1 MMTMMMN
8 KNMAMRITLRSF
20 AAKGKKA
27 KSRVGTIPEGKIPEG
42 TMQSFPKISPQVT
55 QRTLS
60 VLLLE
65 LRRLDVDREG
75 VLAPSLMDQ
84 QFEKYCRLSK
94 SQCPHIVIFR
104 YRVPIAPCLPFLHR
118 KFRDPVYIGKLF
130 NIILIL
136 INIFIII
143 P

>member
-1 MMTMMMN
+1 M
-8 KNMAMRITLRSF
+8 
-20 AAKGKKA
+20 
-27 KSRVGTIPEGKIPEG
+27 PEGKILEG

-84 QFEKYCRLSK
+84 QFEKYRRLFK
-94 SQCPHIVIFR
+94 S
-104 YRVPIAPCLPFLHR
+104 
-118 KFRDPVYIGKLF
+118 
-130 NIILIL
+130 
-136 INIFIII
+136 
-143 P
+143 